1 MQAAVDQKYI
11 TSLQIVAKH
20 LFIKPLM
27 CLYCLICWVGDYTVC
42 LEVVLWRRATAQLAA
57 DTESEFVL
65 LSLGR
70 TDASG
75 DPANIFFFSPSL

>member
-27 CLYCLICWVGDYTVC
+27 FDLLGWRLYCMFRG
-42 LEVVLWRRATAQLAA
+42 RPLAPC
-57 DTESEFVL
+57 DGKI
-65 LSLGR
+65 GR
-70 TDASG
+70 
-75 DPANIFFFSPSL
+75 